1 MKQCGQQVA
10 VLVTVAIIAV
20 CLQGGVG
27 QNQNIHNV
35 PCRDQQEACVCN
47 EEADVCQFQLEI
59 EELQTFVSYRISG
72 VDGELITRGTPGD
85 SYFVGTSGYQA
96 SLSNSLCEVTNNNP
110 KPPSE
115 CGRCWTAMT
124 FTNEQTFKDMNCSVP
139 MTVDGRSY
147 RLYIA
152 VNGRIPGPTLVVT
165 EDQIVQVDVVNR
177 LTSEGVTIHWHGM
190 HQRKTPWMD
199 GVASLSQIPIVPG
212 ASFRYIFK
220 ASPAGTHWY
229 HSHLGAQR
237 TDGLFGGLIVR
248 ERSDMQEK
256 ATEAIGLGTFLDLP
270 DEHTLTLLD
279 WQRESS
285 LSLFVQIHSTL
296 GFYPNKQLGEVP
308 RNGDQLYS
316 PRTESIDNIE
326 VGPVPYWSGLINGR
340 GRYDSVTYS
349 ILSIFNVE

>member
-1 MKQCGQQVA
+1 M
-10 VLVTVAIIAV
+10 VLAAAIIAV

-27 QNQNIHNV
+27 QNQNVHIV

-47 EEADVCQFQLEI
+47 EEAKVCQFRLEI

-85 SYFVGTSGYQA
+85 SYFFSASGYQA
-96 SLSNSLCEVTNNNP
+96 SLDSSLCEVTDDNP
-110 KPPSE
+110 KLPPE

-124 FTNEQTFKDMNCSVP
+124 FTNERTFKDMNCSVP

-165 EDQIVQVDVVNR
+165 EDQIVLVDVVNR

-190 HQRKTPWMD
+190 HQRKIPWMD

-229 HSHLGAQR
+229 IS
-237 TDGLFGGLIVR
+237 
-248 ERSDMQEK
+248 
-256 ATEAIGLGTFLDLP
+256 LP
-270 DEHTLTLLD
+270 S
-279 WQRESS
+279 WSS
-285 LSLFVQIHSTL
+285 ENRWTV
-296 GFYPNKQLGEVP
+296 
-308 RNGDQLYS
+308 
-316 PRTESIDNIE
+316 
-326 VGPVPYWSGLINGR
+326 WWINC
-340 GRYDSVTYS
+340 S
-349 ILSIFNVE
+349 